1 MRGHGVGNLIL
12 AKQATS
18 TQNSNMTSHPRS
30 MNGAESLV
38 HTLIANGIKAC
49 FANPGTSEMHFVAAL
64 DRIPGLR
71 CIPGLQENVVTG
83 MADGYGRIA
92 GEPAV
97 TLLHCG
103 PGLANGLANLHNA
116 RKARS
121 PIVNIVGDQ
130 ATYHAPFDPPLAMNT
145 HKVAE
150 TVSHWVRTSTRPD
163 DVGRDAAEAVQAAR
177 ATPGQIATLILPSDA
192 SWSDG
197 GRTAEGLPARPATVI
212 DLQRLRAAADILRT
226 RENVLLLLGD
236 AALRHGPQQHAAR
249 IQAKT
254 GCMVLAESI
263 NGLQQRG
270 RGRMPLVRVPY
281 PAAAAIEM
289 LRGVEHIICVGSRN
303 PLGFFAYPGVPSHHS
318 PEGVTVTVLCQPGQD
333 ALEALDALASDIG
346 APRAAVFDSGKR
358 PGVPR
363 GVPSSEGFGQ
373 LLAAVM
379 PDEAIVVD
387 EAITF
392 GRAFFETS
400 HAAAPHDWLMV
411 TGGAIGYGMPCATGA
426 AVAGNGRRVINP
438 QADGSAMY
446 TIQSLWTQA
455 REKLPV
461 TTIILNNRKY
471 QILIGEYAGVG
482 ANPGPTAMNMLDLA
496 NPDMD
501 FVKMANGMGVE
512 AARAST
518 LQECATLMQHS
529 FRQEGPFLIELL
541 I

>member
-1 MRGHGVGNLIL
+1 
-12 AKQATS
+12 
-18 TQNSNMTSHPRS
+18 MTANRKS

-38 HTLIANGIKAC
+38 HTLINNDIKVC

-92 GEPAV
+92 QDPAV

-116 RKARS
+116 RRARS

-145 HKVAE
+145 HKLAE

-163 DVGRDAAEAVQAAR
+163 TVGQDGAEAVLAAR
-177 ATPGQIATLILPSDA
+177 SSPGQIATLILPSNA
-192 SWSDG
+192 SWDEG
-197 GRTAEGLPARPATVI
+197 GRVAGKMPLPPTKAI
-212 DLQRLRAAADILRT
+212 DMAVLRAAAEILRT
-226 RENVLLLLGD
+226 RSNVLLLLGD
-236 AALRHGPQQHAAR
+236 TALRHGPQQHAAR

-254 GCMVLAESI
+254 GCRVMAESF

-270 RGRMPLVRVPY
+270 QGRLPLERIPY
-281 PAAAAIEM
+281 PAPVAM
-289 LRGVEHIICVGSRN
+289 DVLKDVEHIICVGSRN
-303 PLGFFAYPGVPSHHS
+303 PVGFFAYPGVPSLHA
-318 PEGVTVTVLCQPGQD
+318 PENVTVTVLCQPGED

-358 PGVPR
+358 PGVPK
-363 GVPSSEGFGQ
+363 GVPSSVGFGQ
-373 LLAAVM
+373 MLAAVM
-379 PDEAIVVD
+379 PEEAIVVD

-392 GRAFFETS
+392 GAQLFEGS
-400 HAAAPHDWLMV
+400 HAAPPHDWLMV
-411 TGGAIGYGMPCATGA
+411 SGGAIGCGMPCATGA
-426 AVAGNGRRVINP
+426 AVAGQGRRVINP

-446 TIQSLWTQA
+446 TIQALWTQA

-461 TTIILNNRKY
+461 TTVILNNRKY
-471 QILIGEYAGVG
+471 QILIGEYASVG
-482 ANPGPTAMNMLDLA
+482 ANPGPTAMNMLDLG

-501 FVKMANGMGVE
+501 FVKMANGMGVD

-518 LQECATLMQHS
+518 LQDCADLLQQS
-529 FRQEGPFLIELL
+529 FRHEGPFLIELM